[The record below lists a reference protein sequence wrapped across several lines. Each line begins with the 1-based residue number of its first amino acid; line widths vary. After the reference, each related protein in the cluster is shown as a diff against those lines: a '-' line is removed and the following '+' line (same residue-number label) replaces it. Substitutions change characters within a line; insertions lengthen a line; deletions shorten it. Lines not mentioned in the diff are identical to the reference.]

1 MYSVK
6 DFENFSI
13 KKKIREYGR
22 NYVEKKSILMPENLC
37 WGQRWWNF
45 SLVSRL
51 SKNIIWPTKYILEFW
66 MDWLWS

>member
-1 MYSVK
+1 
-6 DFENFSI
+6 
-13 KKKIREYGR
+13 
-22 NYVEKKSILMPENLC
+22 LMPENLC

>member
-13 KKKIREYGR
+13 RKKIREYGR
-22 NYVEKKSILMPENLC
+22 NYVEKKSILMLENLC

-51 SKNIIWPTKYILEFW
+51 SKNIIWPTKHILEFW